1 MRERKSGQLMESL
14 KERENLEKKR
24 ENLEAREM
32 ERSQGDIKVGNS
44 GFQCSRRRFTIN
56 PLCDIKQVTF
66 HLLPLP

>member
-1 MRERKSGQLMESL
+1 MREKKSGQLMESL
-14 KERENLEKKR
+14 KERENLEKRR

-44 GFQCSRRRFTIN
+44 GFQCSRRFTIN